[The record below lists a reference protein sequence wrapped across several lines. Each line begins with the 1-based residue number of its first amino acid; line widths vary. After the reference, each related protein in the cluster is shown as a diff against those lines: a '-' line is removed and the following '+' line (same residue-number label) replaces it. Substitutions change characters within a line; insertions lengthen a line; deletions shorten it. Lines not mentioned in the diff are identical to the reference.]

1 MKFLIHAKLSR
12 YSSQGSDM
20 SINNKGRNLKIVK
33 LETKFTMDETQ
44 SSNTLPYFKNVTEDY
59 LMGLG
64 LKEFHARRFVREA
77 KKNYNNNKLYDG
89 GGTYP
94 LRYFKGG
101 SSDFGYTHGS
111 YGSVNYPDGE
121 WAGPDG
127 AENHFRQ
134 FNKTGEFIPH
144 SEVNRAS
151 VLTDGILGY
160 KLAGG
165 RRIRGRGK

>member
-1 MKFLIHAKLSR
+1 KKPT
-12 YSSQGSDM
+12 
-20 SINNKGRNLKIVK
+20 
-33 LETKFTMDETQ
+33 TK
-44 SSNTLPYFKNVTEDY
+44 KKV
-59 LMGLG
+59 
-64 LKEFHARRFVREA
+64 A
-77 KKNYNNNKLYDG
+77 KKKPTKKKSSSKRG

-94 LRYFKGG
+94 LRYFKEGG
-101 SSDFGYTHGS
+101 ASSDFGFTHGS

-121 WAGPDG
+121 WAGAEG

-165 RRIRGRGK
+165 RK